1 MNDVAFRQLTTC
13 HGTIENCTDPIRAVD
28 AAGALPGI
36 LRERRVL
43 AGRPFV
49 GARPAVC
56 VDLAQK
62 CRTDRWI
69 DPALA
74 DPAVTWVQRETL
86 DEVLSA
92 GLRRTFEHLKCG
104 QGASGLT

>member
-1 MNDVAFRQLTTC
+1 MNDIAFRQLTTC
-13 HGTIENCTDPIRAVD
+13 RGTIENCTDPTRAVGP
-28 AAGALPGI
+28 AGALSGI

-56 VDLAQK
+56 VDLAEK
-62 CRTDRWI
+62 CWTDRWI

-92 GLRRTFEHLKCG
+92 GLRRTFEHLRCG
-104 QGASGLT
+104 RALSD